1 MDPRLRFGND
11 LIAPLRVHPG
21 RSVVLGRDFDPGH
34 VDGLS
39 RVEAEDMLG
48 RGVELLAEYQDRL
61 AAQATTGM
69 LFVLQGMDGSGKDST
84 IKHVM
89 SGVNPQ
95 GVEVHSFKQP
105 SIEER
110 QHDFLWRHQRV
121 LPARGRIGIFNRSH
135 YEEVLVAR
143 VHPDLVAPE
152 SGPAE
157 GAPTESAPTE
167 GGPAEGRPP
176 AAGEKAEPHSGEL
189 WKSRYRAIN
198 DWERHLVD
206 SGTLVAKV
214 FLNVSRTEQAERFLA
229 RIERPEKNWKF
240 SPSDVQERRS
250 WDDYQVAISEM
261 LSRTSTD
268 WAPWYVVPADHKWF
282 ARLASAAVLVHTL
295 AAIDPQYPTI
305 DDATREKM
313 AQARAG
319 LRAELGRSKGRGGG
333 G

>member
-1 MDPRLRFGND
+1 MDPRVRFGND

-21 RSVVLGRDFDPGH
+21 RSVVLGRDFDPGRAEG
-34 VDGLS
+34 VS
-39 RVEAEDMLG
+39 RTDAEDMLG
-48 RGVELLAEYQDRL
+48 QGVESLAEYQDRL
-61 AAQATTGM
+61 AAQATTAV

-143 VHPDLVAPE
+143 VHPELVA
-152 SGPAE
+152 
-157 GAPTESAPTE
+157 E
-167 GGPAEGRPP
+167 GGRGPG
-176 AAGEKAEPHSGEL
+176 AGERPLGHSGEL
-189 WKSRYRAIN
+189 WQSRYRAIN

-206 SGTLVAKV
+206 GGTAVVKV
-214 FLNVSRTEQAERFLA
+214 FLHVSRAEQAQRFLA

-240 SPSDVQERRS
+240 SPSDVQERRF

-261 LSRTSTD
+261 LSHTSTE

-305 DDATREKM
+305 DDATRQEM
-313 AQARAG
+313 AAARVG
-319 LRAELGRSKGRGGG
+319 LRTELGRSEGGG
-333 G
+333 GGGYGGDGGGTGPRRHGV